1 MFYLFHWFRSFLPL
15 HNPIGFGAGD
25 FIELAMTA
33 GLLAA
38 AFASKWWNG
47 ALSRLA
53 RHTGWSMTVLFIAPI
68 ALRLALLP
76 LHPVPTGTGSDDF
89 SYLLLGDTLAHG
101 RLANPVHPMHRF
113 FESVFVLQEP
123 SYSSIYPLG
132 PALAIALGK
141 VVFGNPWPGVAISIG
156 LFCALCYW
164 MLRAWTTP
172 EWALLGGALAVIEFG
187 PLSHWMNSYWG
198 GGVAAIAGCLM
209 FGALPRLRETWN
221 SRDAAILGA
230 GVGLAFLSRPYETVF
245 LGFAVMLFFVPAL
258 ADRVARGRIPR
269 AALVSILCV
278 VPFLGLALL
287 HDKRVTGEWTRM
299 PYMLSR
305 EQYGVPTSFTTQPNP
320 VPHRAL
326 THEQDL
332 VYRGQAWVHGEPTD
346 SLRTWID
353 RLPTRVRFY
362 RFFLLT
368 PLYLALPFFL
378 MALRERRF
386 QWVVLT
392 LVLVAIG
399 SNFYVY
405 FFPHYIASEAS
416 LMVLIA
422 ITALDRLSRL
432 KIRGVDSGA
441 DAARLIVFL
450 CFAHFAFWYG
460 LHASANADL
469 ENAMWRYETWDTI
482 NGADPD
488 GRIAI
493 DRDLASLPGKQ
504 LVFVRYGPRHVFNE
518 WVYNGSEIDSQ
529 RVVWARDLGTAD
541 DETLRR
547 YYPDRTAWLFE
558 ADATPLKLL
567 PYTAVQTSPASSEPI
582 ANPSAPAAPGK
593 SKIHL
598 KFEPVK

>member
-25 FIELAMTA
+25 FIELALA
-33 GLLAA
+33 VGLVAA
-38 AFASKWWNG
+38 AFAWKWWAN
-47 ALSRLA
+47 AFRRFA
-53 RHTGWSMTVLFIAPI
+53 PRTGWAMLALFIAPI
-68 ALRLALLP
+68 VLRLALLP
-76 LHPVPTGTGSDDF
+76 LHPAPTGTGSDDF

-101 RLANPVHPMHRF
+101 RLANPVHPLHQF

-141 VVFGNPWPGVAISIG
+141 FVFGNPWPGIMFSIG

-172 EWALLGGALAVIEFG
+172 EWSLLGGALAVIEFG

-198 GGVAAIAGCLM
+198 GGVAAVAGCLI
-209 FGALPRLRETWN
+209 FGALPRLRECWRA
-221 SRDAAILGA
+221 RDAAILGA
-230 GVGLAFLSRPYETVF
+230 GVGLSFLSRPYETVF
-245 LGFAVMLFFVPAL
+245 LGFAVLLFFVPAL
-258 ADRVARGRIPR
+258 ADGAARARIPKT
-269 AALVSILCV
+269 ALVSILCV
-278 VPFLGLALL
+278 LPFVGLALL
-287 HDKRVTGEWTRM
+287 HDKRVTGEWTKM

-320 VPHRAL
+320 VPQRAL
-326 THEQDL
+326 THEQEL
-332 VYRGQAWVHGEPTD
+332 VYRGQAWVHGDHTD
-346 SLRTWID
+346 SLGSWLN

-368 PLYLALPFFL
+368 PLYLALPFFWF
-378 MALRERRF
+378 ALREFRF
-386 QWVVLT
+386 QWVLFT
-392 LVLVAIG
+392 IVLVAIG

-405 FFPHYIASEAS
+405 FFPHYIATEAC

-422 ITALDRLSRL
+422 IAALDQLSRVT
-432 KIRGVDSGA
+432 IRGLDSGA

-469 ENAMWRYETWDTI
+469 ENPMWRYETWDTI
-482 NGADPD
+482 NGGDPD

-493 DRDLASLPGKQ
+493 ACELAALEGKQ

-518 WVYNGSEIDSQ
+518 WVYNGADIDSQ
-529 RVVWARDLGTAD
+529 RVVWARDLGAA
-541 DETLRR
+541 ENEILRR
-547 YYPDRTAWLFE
+547 YYPNRTAWLFE

-567 PYTAVQTSPASSEPI
+567 PYSSVQTSPAPGQTV
-582 ANPSAPAAPGK
+582 NPSAPSSPGK